1 MKKILTL
8 CLILVAFVSHSQNQ
22 KTIDSLRS
30 QLAVAKEDSNKIHIY
45 LALIKGHIQFKTNEG
60 YQYQRPAIA
69 LAQKLNRKKD
79 VYVLKAWAARLYW
92 AIGKFDS
99 ALIIHQDALRMAEEA
114 KDKKNTEMI
123 LRFIGQDY
131 ADQSMYSQAIN
142 YFKKALIISE
152 TLNDKEALAKDYSLL
167 NWVYYR
173 MGNYP
178 EAMQYQ
184 YKTLE
189 LFEQKGNKEGAA
201 RCQLDIADYQESIGN
216 DSLAEIFRN
225 KALKILEKSK
235 NATDLQIIHDY
246 LSEYYIRKRNYP
258 EALTNIKILLDQSI
272 RVDNKGDMAFGFF
285 KMARIYKLTGNDTL
299 ALRNYL
305 MAASNFEN
313 IFSTENVAAMYTE
326 AASCYTRLK
335 QYNNARKYFN
345 EANTLL
351 IKVNNISTTTNYLK
365 NVEVLDS
372 SVGNWKSAY
381 MNLKHYLINHEKL
394 SSEANSTRATKISMQ
409 YDFDRKNAAAK
420 AEQEKK
426 DIRQQNIRNSIAG
439 VLAGTLIFLV
449 VVYRQR
455 NKISNARKRSDELLL
470 NILPEE
476 VAEELKE
483 KGSADAKQFD
493 EVTVLFTDFKGFTL
507 LSEKLTPTE
516 LIQEI
521 NECFSAFDHI
531 MQKYKVEK
539 IKTIG
544 DAYMAAGGL
553 PVSNQTHAKDVVH
566 AALDIQQFMKE
577 HRHKKEAEGKLFF
590 EIRIGVHTG
599 PVIAGIVGVK
609 KFAYDIWGDTVNIAS
624 RMESSGE
631 AGKVNISSSTYE
643 LVKEYFSCIHRGKIQ
658 AKNKGEIDMYFV
670 EAITEKAWQ
679 SP

>member
-8 CLILVAFVSHSQNQ
+8 YLIFVTFISHSQNQ
-22 KTIDSLRS
+22 PTIDSLRA
-30 QLAVAKEDSNKIHIY
+30 QLAVAKEDSNKINLY
-45 LALIKGHIQFKTNEG
+45 LALIKGHIYFKTNDG
-60 YQYQRPAIA
+60 YQYQKPAIE

-79 VYVLKAWAARLYW
+79 IYVIKAWAARLYW

-99 ALIIHQDALRMAEEA
+99 ALIIHQDALRLAGEA

-131 ADQSMYSQAIN
+131 ADQSLYSQAIN

-152 TLNDKEALAKDYSLL
+152 TTNDKEAIAKNYSLL
-167 NWVYYR
+167 NWVYNR

-184 YKTLE
+184 YKTLN
-189 LFEQKGNKEGAA
+189 LFEQEGNKKEAA
-201 RCQLDIADYQESIGN
+201 KCQLDIADYQESIGN
-216 DSLAEIFRN
+216 DSLAEVFRN
-225 KALKILEKSK
+225 KALKILEKSN
-235 NATDLQIIHDY
+235 NAIDLRIIHNY
-246 LSEYYIRKRNYP
+246 LGEYYLRKRNYP
-258 EALTNIKILLDQSI
+258 EALANINFILDQSI
-272 RVDNKGDMAFGFF
+272 RNDNKGDMAFGYY
-285 KMARIYKLTGNDTL
+285 KIARIYQLIGNDTA

-305 MAASNFEN
+305 LAASNFEK
-313 IFSTENVAAMYTE
+313 IFSIENLAAMYTE
-326 AASCYTRLK
+326 AASCFTRLK
-335 QYNNARKYFN
+335 QYNNARIYFDK
-345 EANTLL
+345 ANTLL
-351 IKVNNISTTTNYLK
+351 IKVDNLSTTTNFLK

-372 SVGNWKSAY
+372 AIGNWKSAY
-381 MNLKHYLINHEKL
+381 MNLKQYLLNHEVL
-394 SSEANSTRATKISMQ
+394 SSEANSSRATRISMQ

-426 DIRQQNIRNSIAG
+426 DIRQQNIRNSIVGA
-439 VLAGTLIFLV
+439 LAGTLIFLV

-455 NKISNARKRSDELLL
+455 NKISKARKRSDELLL

-476 VAEELKE
+476 VAEELKA

-493 EVTVLFTDFKGFTL
+493 EVTVLFTDFKGFTQ

-516 LIQEI
+516 LIGEI

-531 MQKYKVEK
+531 MHKYSVEK

-553 PVSNQTHAKDVVH
+553 PVSNQTHAEDVVN
-566 AALDIQQFMKE
+566 AALEIQKFMKE

-599 PVIAGIVGVK
+599 PVVAGIVGVK

-631 AGKVNISSSTYE
+631 AGKVNISGSTYE
-643 LVKEYFSCIHRGKIQ
+643 VVKENFNCIHRGKIQ

-670 EAITEKAWQ
+670 EAITKHE
-679 SP
+679 